1 MTPISIFY
9 TSPFDVPAPYSYEVS
24 FEFNDELNLDFQ
36 LIYTNRDDLTE
47 DEILNEGFS
56 ENDNFSWKGKLV
68 EVWQNEIEN
77 LLDKTT
83 YRNSL
88 QDQEIIIKSE
98 GEEKAP
104 KNYKE
109 WNLLIQDLIQAVF
122 ETSGKEMP
130 WQLNLLVIKNGE
142 IKKQELKV
150 LFAKREV
157 DFAFGSNFQMD
168 WSRAK
173 KLMEL
178 IYLGEFD
185 EQKASTKLPD
195 KEGIYL
201 CFDQETWYKMG
212 QAITNPH
219 GNKGY
224 LGKLEFELLNLV

>member
-1 MTPISIFY
+1 MKPISIFY
-9 TSPFDVPAPYSYEVS
+9 STPFDVPAPYSYEVS
-24 FEFNDELNLDFQ
+24 FEFKDGINIDFQ

-47 DEILNEGFS
+47 DEILHEGFS
-56 ENDNFSWKGKLV
+56 ENDNFSWKGVLDK
-68 EVWQNEIEN
+68 VWQNEIED
-77 LLDKTT
+77 LLTKTT

-88 QDQEIIIKSE
+88 QDQEIIIKRD
-98 GEEKAP
+98 GEENAP

-130 WQLNLLVIKNGE
+130 WQLNLIVIKNGV

-150 LFAKREV
+150 LFSRRDV
-157 DFAFGSNFQMD
+157 DFAFGSNFRMD

-185 EQKASTKLPD
+185 EQKANTQLPD
-195 KEGIYL
+195 KEGVYL
-201 CFDQETWYKMG
+201 CFDQATWYKLG

-224 LGKLEFELLNLV
+224 LGKLENELFGLI